1 MPRPIRLL
9 NVLAIVLSLLLAACA
24 SPAVVAPKESP
35 SQLVAIEGSDIKQVV
50 LTEKAVERLAI
61 QTTLIRE
68 EAATRTRAVGGEVV
82 QITSEGAAW
91 VRVRLNESDL
101 NQVDQSQSAF
111 VRSLDDDDEEDED
124 DGEETEA
131 DEPPDGLDDD
141 EVEDDGSGSGT
152 LYYLVANADQTL
164 FVGQRVWV
172 EVTLVGGGAIRKI
185 IPYAA
190 VIYDVH
196 GQTWVYTNPAPLT
209 FVRQSISIDYI
220 EDDFAFLT
228 DGPSASTVVVTVGGA
243 ELYGTE
249 TGVSK

>member
-1 MPRPIRLL
+1 MQRRIRLM
-9 NVLAIVLSLLLAACA
+9 NVLSIVVGLLLAACA
-24 SPAVVAPKESP
+24 APATVVPKVSP
-35 SQLVAIEGSDIKQVV
+35 SRLVAIEGSDIKQVV

-82 QITSEGAAW
+82 QITSAGAAW